1 MYDDQGYSRVGAAP
15 RIFGLTLLVLVL
27 ALGGALWF
35 DFLGLIDVTSL
46 FSPALRWVGL
56 EPREEPVAVEDSPLL
71 LEDERLAK
79 REEALAI
86 LSDELDGRAEGLA
99 EREAELEAL
108 AEQLEEREAALA
120 DREKSVI
127 EALRRVENQ
136 RAALV
141 KLSTYLTNMPP
152 EDAVDIMVGYRDST
166 LIDVLLV
173 TDELAEEAG
182 QASIVPFW
190 LSLMPS
196 ERATII
202 GEKIETLPE
211 IEGAD

>member
-1 MYDDQGYSRVGAAP
+1 MYNDQGYSRVGAAP

-46 FSPALRWVGL
+46 FSPALRWIGL
-56 EPREEPVAVEDSPLL
+56 DPREEADVEDSPFL

-86 LSDELDGRAEGLA
+86 LADQMAEREDGLDT
-99 EREAELEAL
+99 REAELQAF
-108 AEQLEEREAALA
+108 AEQLEERETALL
-120 DREKSVI
+120 DREKSVSQ
-127 EALRRVENQ
+127 ALRRVENE

-141 KLSTYLTNMPP
+141 RLSTYLTNMPP
-152 EDAVDIMVGYRDST
+152 ADAVSIMVNYPDP
-166 LIDVLLV
+166 LLLNVLLV
-173 TDELAEEAG
+173 TDELADEGG
-182 QASIVPFW
+182 QASLVPFW
-190 LSLMPS
+190 LSQMPAD
-196 ERATII
+196 RAAII
-202 GEKIETLPE
+202 GEKLEMLPE